1 MFMVLWSKISINW
14 RYDCGLFFVISLLCN
29 VSGKTYPRR
38 FLFWYS
44 MTQVSL
50 TLVFT
55 WHLWLIE
62 GHCVHLLTWDLG
74 TSSHYW
80 LLTMVFCDLL
90 ELEWGVRT
98 KFPSNLIHCGLE
110 LFMQI
115 ITFYRFYALDFFFKV
130 VVSSKRCWLVSFR
143 VWYFLIFRSTRCFS
157 VRWKTKMKLLLFLN
171 KKLLQNSNI
180 AKQRRL

>member
-1 MFMVLWSKISINW
+1 MALVTYW
-14 RYDCGLFFVISLLCN
+14 RTLC
-29 VSGKTYPRR
+29 SFAYLGFRD
-38 FLFWYS
+38 
-44 MTQVSL
+44 
-50 TLVFT
+50 VF
-55 WHLWLIE
+55 I
-62 GHCVHLLTWDLG
+62 LLT
-74 TSSHYW
+74 S
-80 LLTMVFCDLL
+80 FCDLL

-115 ITFYRFYALDFFFKV
+115 ITFYWFYALDFFFKV

-171 KKLLQNSNI
+171 KKLLQNWDDCKQNNI
-180 AKQRRL
+180 TNAALPECEYFLRKEKGIFQQYCNQIRSLHVGFLFVF